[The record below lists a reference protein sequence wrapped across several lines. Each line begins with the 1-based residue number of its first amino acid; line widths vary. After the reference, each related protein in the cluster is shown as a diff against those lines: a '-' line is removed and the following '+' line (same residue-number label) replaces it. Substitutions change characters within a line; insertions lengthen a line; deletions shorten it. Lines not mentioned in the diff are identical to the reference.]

1 MALKTLYQKVV
12 EVEAVKG
19 TLLATDQQFV
29 DVIAQA
35 VHQAALAG
43 QVTAMKEG
51 QRIRLDEIHSRHVE
65 SVTGD

>member
-1 MALKTLYQKVV
+1 MLKTLYQKVV
-12 EVEAVKG
+12 DVEAVKDK
-19 TLLATDQQFV
+19 LPVTDQQFV

-35 VHQAALAG
+35 VHSAALAG

-51 QRIRLDEIHSRHVE
+51 QLTRLEDLHCRHVE

>member
-12 EVEAVKG
+12 DVEAAKSKMPV
-19 TLLATDQQFV
+19 TDQQFV

-35 VHQAALAG
+35 VHAAALAG

-51 QRIRLDEIHSRHVE
+51 QHTRLDELHARHVE
-65 SVTGD
+65 PAPGD

>member
-1 MALKTLYQKVV
+1 MLKTLYQKVV
-12 EVEAVKG
+12 DVEAVKG
-19 TLLATDQQFV
+19 KMPVTDQQFV

-35 VHQAALAG
+35 VHAAALAG

-51 QRIRLDEIHSRHVE
+51 QLTRLEDLHCRHVE